1 MVTLVTDWSLL
12 ALRVLQEV
20 AALPHL
26 AEHHGLPLPVVG
38 TEDVVRL
45 GVGGG
50 AVPVIPAV
58 VLVRED
64 AGSQLTAV
72 RHLVRGQTVRPRGGA
87 GAGGAVGGVRAGPA
101 TTVHCLGR
109 VTETVQ
115 RVELE
120 ARGTGLVADTALVTE
135 VVLVARLGVLQL
147 NKVLGPAQPPVREC
161 VVALPG
167 EENISPL
174 GLKIFLQFYLAAEER
189 TARQRR
195 ARVLK

>member
-1 MVTLVTDWSLL
+1 M
-12 ALRVLQEV
+12 
-20 AALPHL
+20 
-26 AEHHGLPLPVVG
+26 
-38 TEDVVRL
+38 
-45 GVGGG
+45 
-50 AVPVIPAV
+50 
-58 VLVRED
+58 
-64 AGSQLTAV
+64 
-72 RHLVRGQTVRPRGGA
+72 
-87 GAGGAVGGVRAGPA
+87 GGVRAGPA

-161 VVALPG
+161 IVALPG
-167 EENISPL
+167 EENISPRS
-174 GLKIFLQFYLAAEER
+174 LKIFLQSYLAAEER

>member
-1 MVTLVTDWSLL
+1 M
-12 ALRVLQEV
+12 
-20 AALPHL
+20 
-26 AEHHGLPLPVVG
+26 PL
-38 TEDVVRL
+38 
-45 GVGGG
+45 VGGFG
-50 AVPVIPAV
+50 CLEL
-58 VLVRED
+58 VLYGIREL
-64 AGSQLTAV
+64 AKQHCEPLILLQSEILN
-72 RHLVRGQTVRPRGGA
+72 LVRGQTVRPRGGA

-147 NKVLGPAQPPVREC
+147 NKVLGPAQPPVRER

-167 EENISPL
+167 EENISL
-174 GLKIFLQFYLAAEER
+174 RSLKIFLQFYLAAEER
-189 TARQRR
+189 PARQRT

>member
-1 MVTLVTDWSLL
+1 MFSL
-12 ALRVLQEV
+12 R
-20 AALPHL
+20 
-26 AEHHGLPLPVVG
+26 
-38 TEDVVRL
+38 
-45 GVGGG
+45 
-50 AVPVIPAV
+50 PAV

-64 AGSQLTAV
+64 AWPQLAAV
-72 RHLVRGQTVRPRGGA
+72 HHLVRGQTVRPRGGA

-120 ARGTGLVADTALVTE
+120 ARGTGLVTDTALVTE

-167 EENISPL
+167 EENNSLLKYFYNFTLQQARGQL
-174 GLKIFLQFYLAAEER
+174 GRGEPEFSSDSSCR
-189 TARQRR
+189 
-195 ARVLK
+195 